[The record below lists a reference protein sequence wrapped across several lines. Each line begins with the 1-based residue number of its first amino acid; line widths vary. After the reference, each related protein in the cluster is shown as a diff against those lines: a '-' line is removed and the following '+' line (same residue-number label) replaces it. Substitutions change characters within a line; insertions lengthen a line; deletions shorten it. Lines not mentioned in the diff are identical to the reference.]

1 MPVPPRRPGALDA
14 SAYSSVAVETRGRPG
29 SYFIHLR
36 TRATRL
42 PWQHY
47 TARIPVGPGWQRT
60 IVPFEEFQPDSIRGT
75 LDTSRLTSIAIVAA
89 GEPFDSEIL
98 IRRVEFVP

>member
-1 MPVPPRRPGALDA
+1 LTAQGGIDA
-14 SAYSSVAVETRGRPG
+14 SAYSGVAVETRGRPG

-36 TRATRL
+36 TRTTRL

-47 TARIPVGPGWQRT
+47 KARIPVGPEWQRT
-60 IVPFEEFQPDSIRGT
+60 IVPFEEFRPDSIRGT
-75 LDTSRLTSIAIVAA
+75 LDPSRLTSIAIVAA
-89 GEPFDSEIL
+89 GERFDGEIL